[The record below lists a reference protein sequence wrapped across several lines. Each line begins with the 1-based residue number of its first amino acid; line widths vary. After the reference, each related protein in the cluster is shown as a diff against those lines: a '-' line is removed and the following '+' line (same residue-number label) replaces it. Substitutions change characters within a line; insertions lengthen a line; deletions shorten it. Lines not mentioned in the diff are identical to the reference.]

1 MKLKLMIRYNGAEY
15 FDCGP
20 YDEVMSRLRVACP
33 NGRIVEAVQP
43 AEEKAMNQVVGEL
56 KHVVRDATRHGQF
69 QLAETAQ
76 ALLRHIQEKGC
87 VSMQD
92 ADAASFLAEAL
103 DLVA

>member
-1 MKLKLMIRYNGAEY
+1 MKLMIRHKGTVYYDRGS
-15 FDCGP
+15 C
-20 YDEVMSRLRVACP
+20 DEVMNRLRVACP
-33 NGRIVEAVQP
+33 NGRIMEAVQP

-76 ALLRHIQEKGC
+76 ALLRHIQENGC